1 MEAPPTASVWTAQ
14 LRGLGFS
21 VGLGRRR
28 LACCLCPPPTWGQ
41 HEAAAEEIEARA
53 AKHLA
58 LQHFEAVDMALDRPV
73 GPGQC
78 HARFDRLIVV
88 VEPLGK
94 ALQGL
99 LRTGGGALEPGI
111 ELCWL
116 PLAHEVGRRRYRSMV

>member
-28 LACCLCPPPTWGQ
+28 LACGLCPPPTWGQ

-58 LQHFEAVDMALDRPV
+58 FEHFEAVDMPLHGTRTPGERDTRLDGRIVITQPV
-73 GPGQC
+73 
-78 HARFDRLIVV
+78 
-88 VEPLGK
+88 GK

-99 LRTGGGALEPGI
+99 QGTAGGALQPGI
-111 ELCWL
+111 ALRRL
-116 PLAHEVGRRRYRSMV
+116 PLTDQGGTVLH